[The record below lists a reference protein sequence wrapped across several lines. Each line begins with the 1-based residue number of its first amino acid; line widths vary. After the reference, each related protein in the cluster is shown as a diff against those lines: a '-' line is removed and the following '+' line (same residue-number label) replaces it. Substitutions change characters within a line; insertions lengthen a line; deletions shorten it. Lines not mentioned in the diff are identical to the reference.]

1 MLALGHVCV
10 ALGVIGAFLPVVP
23 TTPFLLLA
31 TWAYGQSSPRLRAWL
46 WTHPRYGKAIRGW
59 HEHGL
64 ISRRAKVLSI
74 GAMACSVG
82 ITAWLIGD
90 MTVVAIQAGVLAL
103 VAAFIASRP
112 EHPPAESV
120 GTKPPPTSPA
130 ASPLV
135 TPPER

>member
-1 MLALGHVCV
+1 MTNGKRIALLALGHVCV

-120 GTKPPPTSPA
+120 GTKPP
-130 ASPLV
+130 
-135 TPPER
+135 